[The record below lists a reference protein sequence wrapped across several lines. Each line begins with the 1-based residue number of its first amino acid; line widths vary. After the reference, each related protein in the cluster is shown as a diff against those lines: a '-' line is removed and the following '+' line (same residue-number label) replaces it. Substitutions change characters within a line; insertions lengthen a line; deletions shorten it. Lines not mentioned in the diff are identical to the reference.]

1 MLGFI
6 VNKAKEFSSFL
17 FFSIYIQQII
27 AICKEGMDDDINL
40 IFKVYL
46 ERDGGNLLISDII
59 ISKSNKLTAY

>member
-1 MLGFI
+1 
-6 VNKAKEFSSFL
+6 
-17 FFSIYIQQII
+17 
-27 AICKEGMDDDINL
+27 MDDDINL